1 MRKIFIIFVD
11 NGQFTKIYL
20 TKQGNFFISENLSNK
35 YFLTKFIYQSFY
47 VFLKFFVS
55 LFDLFTENLLELKY
69 GQWLLLLYIKITSL

>member
-11 NGQFTKIYL
+11 NRQFTKIYL
-20 TKQGNFFISENLSNK
+20 TKQGNFFISESLSNK

-55 LFDLFTENLLELKY
+55 LFDLFTDNLLELKY